1 MQTALQIQ
9 ERLRCFVREVLRMQ
23 VIEAAL
29 PFGRIGGRIGDAD
42 LNRFWQASSNSGPLD
57 PASTAPW
64 IRDVLAWL
72 EYRRNSVFNY
82 DSDHASDTTVVTCGA
97 KIAFDDSVSDNCSA
111 SGSSSLF

>member
-1 MQTALQIQ
+1 
-9 ERLRCFVREVLRMQ
+9 MQ

-72 EYRRNSVFNY
+72 EYRRNSGLVLNY
-82 DSDHASDTTVVTCGA
+82 DSDHASDTTVVTFGP